1 MTAPI
6 STALQS
12 RSQTASPTPR
22 ATPQAARR
30 AGGTFIPHDSYLAFV
45 LGAVGANP
53 LGVG

>member
-6 STALQS
+6 PTKLQS

-22 ATPQAARR
+22 PALVTP
-30 AGGTFIPHDSYLAFV
+30 IPHDSHLAFV

-53 LGVG
+53 LGVA